1 MIFSNYRK
9 KLDFNFMRLLIKTET
24 AVLNTLLKIQERYR
38 KTYSCV
44 KLITI
49 RNYVKKY
56 YGIAVSKSDI
66 SYHLGKFYGHGI
78 LRYWKRSRREVDGTY
93 TLLASNRQITGKGIS
108 FLLKSGI
115 KVANML
121 KNWAFKGIKPE
132 IYKDVSDLPHKSD
145 IITTAGRRP
154 AGQPESLSD
163 VLSKINYT
171 IY

>member
-1 MIFSNYRK
+1 
-9 KLDFNFMRLLIKTET
+9 MRLFIKTET
-24 AVLNTLLKIQERYR
+24 AVLNTLLKIQEKYR

-49 RNYVKKY
+49 RNNVKKY
-56 YGIAVSKSDI
+56 YGINVSKSNI
-66 SYHLGKFYGHGI
+66 SYHLGKFYKYEI
-78 LRYWKRSRREVDGTY
+78 LRYWKRSRRELDGTY

-121 KNWAFKGIKPE
+121 KNWAFKGIKPK
-132 IYKDVSDLPHKSD
+132 IYKDVSDLPHSSN

-154 AGQPESLSD
+154 AGQPESLGN
-163 VLSKINYT
+163 VLSDTLNQLS
-171 IY
+171 